1 MSALTLVIG
10 NKAYSSWSLRP
21 WLAMR
26 VAGLAFE
33 EELIRLSQPGSREA
47 LLRHSPAGRVPV
59 LKHDGRTI
67 WDSLAILEYLAE
79 LAPDAGLWPA
89 DAEARALARSVSA
102 EMHSGFQ
109 ALRGAMPMNLRKHL
123 PGRGRDLP
131 DVADDILRITG
142 IWRDCRQRFGD
153 GGPFLFGTFCNA
165 DAMFAPVATRFRT
178 YAVELDPV
186 SRAYADAVLDLSA
199 FREWQA
205 AAQAE
210 PWIIEAD
217 EVA

>member
-1 MSALTLVIG
+1 MSAPTLVIG

-26 VAGLAFE
+26 VAGLPFE
-33 EELIRLSQPGSREA
+33 EKLVRLSEPGSREA
-47 LLRHSPAGRVPV
+47 LLSYSPAGRVPV

-67 WDSLAILEYLAE
+67 WESLAILEYLAE

-89 DAEARALARSVSA
+89 DPEARALARSVSA
-102 EMHSGFQ
+102 EMHAGFQ
-109 ALRGAMPMNLRKHL
+109 TLRGAMPMNLRRHL

-131 DVADDILRITG
+131 GVADDVRRITE

-153 GGPFLFGTFCNA
+153 GGPFLFGAFGNA
-165 DAMFAPVATRFRT
+165 DAMFAPVVTRFRT

-186 SRAYADAVLDLSA
+186 SQAYADAVLALSA
-199 FREWQA
+199 FLAWQEA
-205 AAQAE
+205 ADAE
-210 PWIIEAD
+210 PWIIEED

>member
-1 MSALTLVIG
+1 VSALKLVIG

-26 VAGLAFE
+26 VAGLRFE
-33 EELIRLSQPGSREA
+33 EELVRLSEPASREA
-47 LLRHSPAGRVPV
+47 LLSHSPAGRVPV
-59 LKHDGRTI
+59 LKHGGRTI

-89 DAEARALARSVSA
+89 DVEARALARSVSA

-109 ALRGAMPMNLRKHL
+109 ALRSAMPMNLRKHL
-123 PGRGRDLP
+123 PGRGRDRP
-131 DVADDILRITG
+131 GVADDIARITAL
-142 IWRDCRQRFGD
+142 WRDCRQRYGD
-153 GGPFLFGTFCNA
+153 GGPFLFGAFCNA
-165 DAMFAPVATRFRT
+165 DAMYAPVATRFRT

-186 SRAYADAVLDLSA
+186 SRAYADAVLALPA
-199 FREWQA
+199 FLEWQEA
-205 AAQAE
+205 AKAE
-210 PWIIEAD
+210 PWIIAED